1 MHSENDTGPLTT
13 AKHTQHTQH
22 THATQTTR
30 THTRTRTRTPHA
42 YTNTHTQLCRGNSV
56 TDEGK
61 GAAQT
66 AAGDRSRALAFK
78 GGRRL
83 LVGGGV
89 GAGPGG
95 WAIAARL
102 WRSRRRWRRR

>member
-66 AAGDRSRALAFK
+66 AAGDRSRALRF
-78 GGRRL
+78 
-83 LVGGGV
+83 
-89 GAGPGG
+89 
-95 WAIAARL
+95 
-102 WRSRRRWRRR
+102 